1 MGKFDGVLLAS
12 DFDDTL
18 YGPDLRIPER
28 NLEAIR
34 YFTGEGG
41 YFTVATGR
49 AHRTF
54 APYAPLI
61 PMNAPAVLSN
71 GAAIYDF
78 AADQM
83 LEQTHLP
90 SSAPQDLAELMEEFP
105 SLSLEVYHGEDIYVC
120 RPNEITFAHL
130 KKVNC
135 DYTECPV
142 PRMPAP
148 WVKALFHAGREVLLQ
163 VQAQVLEL
171 IGGKYEAIF
180 SNPVYLEFTRKGST
194 KGGMVARVAQMLGV
208 NPGHIYCVGDN
219 QNDIPMLEL
228 SAIPFAPANCA
239 QEVKD
244 WGAQILC
251 PCGSGVI
258 GDIVG
263 ILDGLYGDG
272 GSCGGAD
279 RAGEHSDNQAN
290 LL

>member
-18 YGPDLRIPER
+18 YDWNFRIPER

-34 YFTGEGG
+34 RFTQEGG
-41 YFTVATGR
+41 YFVVATGR

-78 AADQM
+78 QTETV

-90 SSAPQDLAELMEEFP
+90 ASAPRELAEIMEEFP
-105 SLSLEVYHGEDIYVC
+105 SLAAEFYYGDDIYVY
-120 RPNEITFAHL
+120 RANEITEAHL

-135 DYTECPV
+135 DCTRCSIPE
-142 PRMPAP
+142 MPTP
-148 WVKALFHAGREVLLQ
+148 WVKAIFHQERETLLP
-163 VQAQVLEL
+163 VQAKMLEQW
-171 IGGKYEAIF
+171 GDRYEAIF
-180 SNPVYLEFTRKGST
+180 SNHYYLELTAKGSN
-194 KGGMVARVAQMLGV
+194 KGGGVTRVAQMLGV
-208 NPGHIYCVGDN
+208 SPEHVYCVGDN
-219 QNDIPMLEL
+219 QNDITMLER

-244 WGAQILC
+244 WGARILC
-251 PCGSGVI
+251 HCNDGVI
-258 GDIVG
+258 GDIVDL
-263 ILDGLYGDG
+263 LDKLYGTRK
-272 GSCGGAD
+272 S
-279 RAGEHSDNQAN
+279 
-290 LL
+290 